1 MKTSS
6 SSLEILF
13 EDGDYVCIN
22 KTAGLL
28 TLPDRFDPAI
38 PNLYHILGE
47 RYGEIFVVHRIDKQ
61 TSGVI
66 AFAKNADAHK
76 ALNAQFENHRIQKKY
91 VVLVQGILK
100 EADGSINL
108 PIGENSG
115 KAGTMKID
123 TVHGKES
130 VTKYKVIE
138 RFVSFTLVEA
148 EPLSGRTHQI
158 RVHFKAIGHPLAVD
172 EIYGNTEGI
181 KLSSLKKNYK
191 LKPGSIEKPLISR
204 LTLHARSLR
213 FFHFRSQNELT
224 IEAPLPKD
232 FESVIKQLRTLN
244 PVAVL

>member
-1 MKTSS
+1 M
-6 SSLEILF
+6 
-13 EDGDYVCIN
+13 
-22 KTAGLL
+22 L
-28 TLPDRFDPAI
+28 TLPDRFDPTI
-38 PNLYHILGE
+38 PNLFHILKE
-47 RYGEIFVVHRIDKQ
+47 HYSEIFVVHRIDKQ

-66 AFAKNADAHK
+66 AFAKNAHAHK
-76 ALNAQFENHRIQKKY
+76 TLNTQFESHRVQKKY
-91 VVLVQGILK
+91 LVLVQGNLK
-100 EADGSINL
+100 DAEGSINL

-138 RFVSFTLVEA
+138 RFVRFTLAEA

-172 EIYGNTEGI
+172 ELYGNIEGV

-191 LKPGSIEKPLISR
+191 IKPGSIEKPLISR

-213 FFHFRSQNELT
+213 FYHFRSETEMT

-232 FESVIKQLRTLN
+232 FESVIKQLRKQN
-244 PVAVL
+244 PVPVS